1 MTGTEEKISRRSFLK
16 YTVAGIT
23 IAATAVVSA
32 VYPAY
37 IPKPVVT
44 TSEITQA
51 STPTKATTTQTT
63 TTATTETTPTT
74 TQTTT
79 TAATT
84 ATTTTQAAKAA
95 SYKIEIDLE
104 KCIGCGVC
112 NALDSAHFDWKNG
125 DPKASVRGGTKNG
138 KSVGS
143 FTDDK
148 IDAAKMVAE
157 ACAQKAITI
166 TVT

>member
-1 MTGTEEKISRRSFLK
+1 M
-16 YTVAGIT
+16 
-23 IAATAVVSA
+23 SA
-32 VYPAY
+32 VYPRY
-37 IPKPVVT
+37 IPKPVAT
-44 TSEITQA
+44 KSEITQT
-51 STPTKATTTQTT
+51 SIPT
-63 TTATTETTPTT
+63 TTATTTNTATPETTPTT

-79 TAATT
+79 TAETT
-84 ATTTTQAAKAA
+84 TTTTTTQAANAV

-112 NALDSAHFDWKNG
+112 NALDSPHFDWKKG
-125 DPKASVRGGTKNG
+125 EPKAFVRGGTKNG